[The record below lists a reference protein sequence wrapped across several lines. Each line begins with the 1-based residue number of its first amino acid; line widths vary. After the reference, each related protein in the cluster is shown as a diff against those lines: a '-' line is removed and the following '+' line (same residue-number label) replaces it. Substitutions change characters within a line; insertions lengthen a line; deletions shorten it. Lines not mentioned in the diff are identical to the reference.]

1 MRPAGNFHPEWGYL
15 APAPSFVRTVRI
27 VMVAAAIGAIAGAAV
42 VFSLVDRPAAE
53 ESVAARTLAD
63 PIRSAAQPIQSA
75 AVAVSTPA
83 AAEPKAQPT
92 PQSPRSPPAPQ
103 PAADMSG
110 GGQAQS
116 ETPSPASFRPD
127 TPAAAESST
136 SSTVQRPA
144 GITALAEMPA
154 ASDAAP
160 PPADGASAAKK
171 PAKIVAFKI
180 VPFKSVQWGGRA
192 VPRTDQPTK
201 GPLALVRSF
210 GPRSAY

>member
-15 APAPSFVRTVRI
+15 APAPNFVRTVRI
-27 VMVAAAIGAIAGAAV
+27 VMVAAAIGATAGAAV

-92 PQSPRSPPAPQ
+92 PRSPPAPQ

-144 GITALAEMPA
+144 GVTALAEMPA

-171 PAKIVAFKI
+171 PAKI